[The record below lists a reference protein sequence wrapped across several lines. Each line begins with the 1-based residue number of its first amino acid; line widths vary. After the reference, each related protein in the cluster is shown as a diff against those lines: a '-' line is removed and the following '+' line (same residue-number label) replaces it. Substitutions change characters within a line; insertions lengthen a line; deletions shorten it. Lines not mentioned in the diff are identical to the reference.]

1 MTRTTKWL
9 AGTNA
14 LLGLWLVVAPFVLAT
29 STAGLWNDVV
39 LGLIIASVGTYNYYL
54 TTQGKEVSAAAAGL
68 NTLAGLWMIAAP
80 FVLAGISGAAFWSD
94 LTVGVLV
101 TLFAGYN
108 AYVASNADAGSS
120 RHESTV

>member
-14 LLGLWLVVAPFVLAT
+14 LLGLWLIVAPFVLAT

-39 LGLIIASVGTYNYYL
+39 FGLVIASVGTYNYYL
-54 TTQGKEVSAAAAGL
+54 TTQGREVSTAAAGL
-68 NTLAGLWMIAAP
+68 NVVAGLWMIAAP
-80 FVLAGISGAAFWSD
+80 FVLGGITGAAMLSD
-94 LTVGVLV
+94 VTVGVLV

-108 AYVASNADAGSS
+108 SYVSSGTGADSGRS
-120 RHESTV
+120 ESTA